1 MALPA
6 NNKTVGDA
14 NHTADHNAIVNEIA
28 STQASLASLTTTVSG
43 KQTQDADLDAIAALS
58 HANDTILQTKSGAW
72 TARTPAQLKTDLA
85 LVKGDVGLGSV
96 DNTSNATERAATATL
111 TNKTLDFDFDT
122 TGNVVDNIPQIAV
135 DGLVDA
141 LASVGTG
148 GLAFVVYDEA
158 EEEYPSRS
166 SSGTINP
173 NVPVLWIR
181 GDGPA
186 ISGTGSTGAVVGD
199 LWLRAV

>member
-111 TNKTLDFDFDT
+111 TNKTISGTSNTLSDIDMES
-122 TGNVVDNIPQIAV
+122 V
-135 DGLVDA
+135 DGLTAA
-141 LASVGTG
+141 LASIAAG
-148 GLAFVVYDEA
+148 GLLFVVYDQSA
-158 EEEYPSRS
+158 EEYPSRA
-166 SSGTINP
+166 SSGTIDP

-186 ISGTGSTGAVVGD
+186 ISGTGSTGACVGD